1 MVSMRPC
8 PHCGTPN
15 SAKKRICYQCQQE
28 MQPAETPVP
37 AAVSPPAKVE
47 APPTTPV
54 EAPQPA
60 PVEAALAAPP
70 RLARTF
76 KQSGPRQP
84 HAKLGERAQFYRQ
97 LQAML
102 AAGLTPSLAL
112 DSLAKRD
119 SAASLRLIARDL
131 STRTEHGRLLSVAM
145 EQHPATFPEWEVETV
160 HAGEINGKLPEAA
173 GDIAETLEAE
183 WNVRLQV
190 RARTWYLR
198 ATANFGLFVLLLV
211 IAAHRLADINVAHF
225 GRPIPPDI
233 SQGFRTFV
241 FLLIAAAF
249 LTLIIN
255 RLLRIVWWRMT
266 QSRRWAPVTQNII
279 CRLPLLGAI
288 VSNLLRL
295 RFLRV
300 LSSLW
305 EAGVQPIQA
314 IEIAARA
321 GDDPKLQERIDEEL
335 MQFTEGGSLV
345 GVMTAT
351 GYFSQEMLQMV
362 RTGEQSGSVPTM
374 LQHIVRYLHDDL
386 DARLRSAPVITELIL
401 FCVVAPLVCY
411 LYAHTMQWYFQMVLL
426 KIELFLRY
434 MTGNG
439 P

>member
-8 PHCGTPN
+8 PHCGTSN

-28 MQPAETPVP
+28 MQTPETPP
-37 AAVSPPAKVE
+37 APVEAQPPAKVE
-47 APPTTPV
+47 APQSLPV
-54 EAPQPA
+54 EAPP
-60 PVEAALAAPP
+60 AAPS
-70 RLARTF
+70 RLARPFT
-76 KQSGPRQP
+76 QPNPRQR
-84 HAKLGERAQFYRQ
+84 HARLDERAQFYRQ

-102 AAGLTPSLAL
+102 MAGLTPSLAL
-112 DSLAKRD
+112 DSLAQRD
-119 SAASLRLIARDL
+119 NAASLRLIARDL
-131 STRTEHGRLLSVAM
+131 SARTEHGRLLSVAM
-145 EQHPATFPEWEVETV
+145 EQHPETFPEWEVETM

-211 IAAHRLADINVAHF
+211 IACHRLADINVAHY
-225 GRPIPPDI
+225 GRPVPPDV
-233 SQGFRTFV
+233 SAGFRTFV
-241 FLLIAAAF
+241 FLLLAAAF
-249 LTLIIN
+249 VALIIN
-255 RLLRIVWWRMT
+255 RLLRIIWWRMT
-266 QSRRWAPVTQNII
+266 VSRRWAPTTQAII
-279 CRLPLLGAI
+279 RRLPLLGPI
-288 VSNLLRL
+288 MTNLLRL

-300 LSSLW
+300 LGSLW
-305 EAGVQPIQA
+305 DAGVQPIES

-321 GDDPKLQERIDEEL
+321 SDDPKLRERIDEEL

-351 GYFSQEMLQMV
+351 GYFDESMLQMV

-374 LQHIVRYLHDDL
+374 LGHIVRYLHEDL
-386 DARLRSAPVITELIL
+386 DARLRSAPMITEMLL
-401 FCVVAPLVCY
+401 FCIVAPLVCY
-411 LYAHTMQWYFQMVLL
+411 LYAHTMRWYFQMVLS